1 MCGTLLAVVPSMR
14 TVQAETVPTLRRPL
28 ALVTDVSSQLELE
41 LAQQLVAVGYELIIV
56 SEDAQTL
63 LRVAAQLRRIGE
75 NPVIETIEADLAQP
89 GSAKRIHEL
98 AGDVG
103 HLDVLVNNAKG
114 ASDLT
119 VIELSRLVA
128 DDMVERGRGKILF
141 TSGHAGT
148 PDQAGVSRGL
158 LHAFAV
164 ELHDALENTGVTVTS
179 MSPVDEAALPLAI
192 VRRVAQAGYQALMR
206 GEPTAQISM
215 HG

>member
-1 MCGTLLAVVPSMR
+1 MR

-41 LAQQLVAVGYELIIV
+41 LAQQLVAVGYDLIIV

-98 AGDVG
+98 ARDVG
-103 HLDVLVNNAKG
+103 HLEVLVNNAKG

-141 TSGHAGT
+141 TAALAGH
-148 PDQAGVSRGL
+148 PDAPEPVAVSRGL
-158 LHAFAV
+158 LHTFAV
-164 ELHDALENTGVTVTS
+164 ELHDALANTGVTVTA
-179 MSPVDEAALPLAI
+179 MSPVDEAALPRSI

-206 GEPTAQISM
+206 GDPTALISM